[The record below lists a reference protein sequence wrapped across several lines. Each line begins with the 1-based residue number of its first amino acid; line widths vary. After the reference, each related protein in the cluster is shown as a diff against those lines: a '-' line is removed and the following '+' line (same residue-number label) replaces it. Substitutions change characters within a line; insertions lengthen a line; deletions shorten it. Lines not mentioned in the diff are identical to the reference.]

1 MYAIKLISL
10 YQAQFKVWKNCF
22 GRKKHPKRQHMK
34 RVIKC
39 LTVNVNA
46 FKILATICFFALG
59 LNTEA
64 QVNWANDGVSY
75 FKSEKNQLVKYTL
88 PGNEMK
94 IIISKEQ
101 LTPAGRSEPLTI
113 AHFSFSSD
121 QQKALLFTNT
131 QRVWRLNSK
140 GDYWVYNFN
149 TNALTQIGKGL
160 SASSLM
166 FAKFSPD
173 GKTIAYVSQNNLY
186 SEDYASGKITAL
198 TTNGTVSLINGTFD
212 WAYEEEFA
220 CRDGFRWSPDSK
232 SIAYWQV
239 DASAIKKFYMINNTD
254 SIYSQLVPLEYPKVG
269 ETPSACKIG
278 VVNLEDTKTTWMNI
292 PGDAAQ
298 HYLVRMEFIPASNKL
313 LIQQLNRKQNK
324 SKLYTADAINGSVK
338 VIQEETDEAWVDLF
352 QPGNTYAID
361 YTNNFN
367 FLKETNSILW
377 ASEKDGWRHLYR
389 VSLEGKPEVQITK
402 GAYDVI
408 DLKYINTKEGDV
420 YFLASPDNATQK
432 YLYKSKLNGKGEAE
446 LLSPEG
452 LKGSHDYSF
461 SSNGEFAEHK
471 FSNHYTKNASEFISV
486 TNQKALYEGESI
498 ESRLKTFE
506 EKATTEFF
514 TLKTADGI
522 EMDGWMVKPT
532 NFDPKK
538 KYPVVFYV
546 YSEPAMTTVNDRYN
560 VSRNWWYKGNMAE
573 DGYIY
578 ISLDNRGTPAHKGRV
593 WRKSIYRKIGL
604 VNIKDQAM
612 AAKEILKWD
621 FVDAERIAVWGHSGG
636 GSATLNLMFQFPEI
650 YKTGI
655 SIAAVA
661 NQLTYD
667 NIYQE
672 RYMGLPQENRED
684 FIAGSPITYAKN
696 LVGNL
701 LYIHGTGDDNV
712 HYQNADLLLNELI
725 KYNKQ
730 FQFMAYPNRSHS
742 IREGEGT
749 REHLSTLYTNFLKLH
764 CPPGGR

>member
-1 MYAIKLISL
+1 MMKQVKKSLIV
-10 YQAQFKVWKNCF
+10 Y
-22 GRKKHPKRQHMK
+22 P
-34 RVIKC
+34 
-39 LTVNVNA
+39 NA
-46 FKILATICFFALG
+46 FKILLFVCLFALG
-59 LNTEA
+59 FKASA
-64 QVNWANDGVSY
+64 QINWANDGSSY
-75 FKSEKNQLVKYTL
+75 FKSEKNQLVSYTL
-88 PGNEMK
+88 PNHELK
-94 IIISKEQ
+94 TVISKEQ
-101 LTPAGRSEPLTI
+101 LTPAGRSEPIAI
-113 AHFSFSSD
+113 AHFSFSPD
-121 QQKALLFTNT
+121 QQKVLLFTNT
-131 QRVWRLNSK
+131 KRVWRLNSK
-140 GDYWVYNFN
+140 GDYWVFN
-149 TNALTQIGKGL
+149 LKTNALSQIGKSL
-160 SASSLM
+160 PPSSLM

-173 GKTIAYVSQNNLY
+173 GNKIAYVSGNNLY
-186 SEDYASGKITAL
+186 SEDYATGIIKPL

-232 SIAYWQV
+232 SIAYWQL

-269 ETPSACKIG
+269 ETPSTCRIG
-278 VVNLEDTKTTWMNI
+278 VVNIADAKTSWMNI
-292 PGDAAQ
+292 PGDASQ
-298 HYLVRMEFIPASNKL
+298 NYLVRMEYVPATDKL

-324 SKLYTADAINGSVK
+324 SKLYMADALSGNTK

-352 QPGNTYAID
+352 QPGNTYKID
-361 YTNNFN
+361 YTNNFI

-377 ASEKDGWRHLYR
+377 ASEKDGWRHFYQ
-389 VSLEGKPEVQITK
+389 VSLDGKPEVQITK

-408 DLKYINTKEGDV
+408 DLKAINSKEGLV
-420 YFLASPDNATQK
+420 YYLASPDNATQK
-432 YLYKSKLNGKGEAE
+432 YLYKTKLNGKGKVE
-446 LLSPEG
+446 LVSPEN

-461 SSNGEFAEHK
+461 SPNGVYAEHT
-471 FSNHYTKNASEFISV
+471 FSNHYTKKASEFISV
-486 TNQKALYEGESI
+486 ANHKALREEESI
-498 ESRLKTFE
+498 VNRLNTLE
-506 EKATTEFF
+506 EKPVTEFF
-514 TLKTADGI
+514 TIKTADNI

-546 YSEPAMTTVNDRYN
+546 YSEPAMTTVNDTYN
-560 VSRNWWYKGNMAE
+560 VSKNRWYKGNMAD
-573 DGYIY
+573 DGYLY
-578 ISLDNRGTPAHKGRV
+578 ISLDNRGTPAHKGRA

-604 VNIKDQAM
+604 INIQDQAM

-621 FVDAERIAVWGHSGG
+621 FVDASRVAVWGHSGG
-636 GSATLNLMFQFPEI
+636 GSATLNLMFKYPEI

-655 SIAAVA
+655 SLAAVA

-696 LVGNL
+696 LEGNL

-730 FQFMAYPNRSHS
+730 FQFMSYPNRSHG

-749 REHLSTLYTNFLKLH
+749 TEHLSTLYTNYLKQH
-764 CPPGGR
+764 CPPGGRTY